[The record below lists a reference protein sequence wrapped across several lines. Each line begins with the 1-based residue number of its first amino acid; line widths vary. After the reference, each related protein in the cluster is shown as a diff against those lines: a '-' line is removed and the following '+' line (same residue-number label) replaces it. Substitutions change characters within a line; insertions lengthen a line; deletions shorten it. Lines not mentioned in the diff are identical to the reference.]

1 MTWKDALQ
9 AGQEI
14 VLATCSKKCVPRAIV
29 VVSLGFADGKL
40 LIGAAPMKT
49 SFQNIEEN
57 GLVSIVAKREG
68 EYYRLGGNA
77 AIHNSGKYLDLAIE
91 RSKPPL
97 PTRAI
102 LVEVKEVFDL
112 DKGTPVKI

>member
-1 MTWKDALQ
+1 MSWKDALQ
-9 AGQEI
+9 AGEEI

-49 SFQNIEEN
+49 SFEN
-57 GLVSIVAKREG
+57 VRENNLVSIVAKRDG
-68 EYYRLGGNA
+68 EYYRMGGRA
-77 AIHNSGKYLDLAIE
+77 SVHSSGKYLDLAIE

-102 LVEVKEVFDL
+102 TVDVGEVFDL
-112 DKGTPVKI
+112 DKGKKIL

>member
-1 MTWKDALQ
+1 MAWKDALQ
-9 AGQEI
+9 QGQEI
-14 VLATCSKKCVPRAIV
+14 VLATCSKECVPRAIV

-49 SFQNIEEN
+49 SSENIREN
-57 GLVSIVAKREG
+57 NLVSLAAKRDG
-68 EYYRLGGNA
+68 EYYRIGGRA
-77 AIHNSGKYLDLAIE
+77 TVHSSGKYLDLAIE

-102 LVEVKEVFDL
+102 TVGVEEVFDL
-112 DKGTPVKI
+112 DKGKKIL